1 MRKSKNLDFLKNQPN
16 IILSDAAKSLK
27 VGGMELKPAGVEQ
40 RLTVA
45 KATTH
50 KASPIPQRAKF
61 IKKFNKVGGVGKDKK
76 KISVE
81 RKEQS
86 TLPAEREVGDETK
99 DGGREEVIET
109 VTDSIASSPVR
120 EMKV

>member
-1 MRKSKNLDFLKNQPN
+1 
-16 IILSDAAKSLK
+16 
-27 VGGMELKPAGVEQ
+27 MEPKPAGVEQ

-76 KISVE
+76 KKISVE

-86 TLPAEREVGDETK
+86 KLPAEREVGDETK